1 MLAKGCCDVGAR
13 VTLAATPT
21 LGNMA
26 DVLAVAP
33 NRACA
38 MRAAALASVGLCVC
52 ADSIK
57 SGSSGSFQARHQSN
71 SCGTLPPWG
80 KLGSVLVLVLVLSAL
95 LVLAAAALA
104 DAACGADKAGL
115 AADAPRLA
123 ACSGARH
130 LAGALASICAGGALT
145 HPASIAG
152 NATDTPSQ
160 RIAAQ
165 AGNGVDF
172 MR

>member
-1 MLAKGCCDVGAR
+1 M
-13 VTLAATPT
+13 
-21 LGNMA
+21 
-26 DVLAVAP
+26 
-33 NRACA
+33 
-38 MRAAALASVGLCVC
+38 
-52 ADSIK
+52 
-57 SGSSGSFQARHQSN
+57 
-71 SCGTLPPWG
+71 
-80 KLGSVLVLVLVLSAL
+80 LVLVLVLSAL

-123 ACSGARH
+123 ACSGARHLAACADIVKRYPDACSGARH